1 MRKTKIVKSD
11 VKIIKTNPKIELE
24 IDSQFSREQ
33 LLLIREEISKIKKEV
48 FLHEQVCIGGEL
60 LGNMLR
66 EHDYSKVVLLSEYV
80 DRIVSKLQVRPA
92 T

>member
-11 VKIIKTNPKIELE
+11 VKIIKTNPRIELE

-33 LLLIREEISKIKKEV
+33 LSLIREEISKIKKEV
-48 FLHEQVCIGGEL
+48 FLHEQVRIGGEL